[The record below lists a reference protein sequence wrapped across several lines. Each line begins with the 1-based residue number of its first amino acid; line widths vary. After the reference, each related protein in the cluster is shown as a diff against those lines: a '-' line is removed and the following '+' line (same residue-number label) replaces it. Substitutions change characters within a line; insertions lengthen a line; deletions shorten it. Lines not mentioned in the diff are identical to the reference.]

1 MSSRRVV
8 AVLRKL
14 PLSSLRGVIS
24 VRGRGEHK
32 RLGVCARP
40 LSASRE
46 GRRFARVTH
55 FRSAP
60 NKRTSTDATGMSAKC
75 HKRP

>member
-14 PLSSLRGVIS
+14 PLSRGVIS

-32 RLGVCARP
+32 RLGVCANGR
-40 LSASRE
+40 
-46 GRRFARVTH
+46 RRFARVTH

-60 NKRTSTDATGMSAKC
+60 QNVLQNYFHDQNEQY
-75 HKRP
+75 

>member
-1 MSSRRVV
+1 VSSRRVV

-14 PLSSLRGVIS
+14 PLSRGVIS

-60 NKRTSTDATGMSAKC
+60 NKRTSTDATGMSA
-75 HKRP
+75 